1 MFTPE
6 PFVEDDLGRLRAI
19 VEANSFGLLLGNGP
33 RAPVASHLP
42 FLIDLDTQSGE
53 GRLHCHM
60 ARANPHWQAIE
71 PSPSVL
77 VIFSGV
83 HGYISPRWY
92 ATPVAV
98 PTWNYVAV
106 HIHGRARIEH
116 DPAALRDHLER
127 LIAFHEGGRP
137 QPWSMA
143 EAPAD
148 FIEKMLGGIVGIEIA
163 IERIEGKRK
172 MSQNRSTA
180 DQAGVIAALRS
191 DGTEGGLDLAAEMA
205 PSDFSWYRNE
215 V

>member
-1 MFTPE
+1 
-6 PFVEDDLGRLRAI
+6 
-19 VEANSFGLLLGNGP
+19 
-33 RAPVASHLP
+33 
-42 FLIDLDTQSGE
+42 
-53 GRLHCHM
+53 
-60 ARANPHWQAIE
+60 
-71 PSPSVL
+71 VL
-77 VIFSGV
+77 AVFAGA

-106 HIHGRARIEH
+106 HVHGRARTEH
-116 DPAALRDHLER
+116 DPAVLRAHLER
-127 LIAFHEGGRP
+127 LIAVNESGRP

-148 FIEKMLGGIVGIEIA
+148 FIEKMLGGLVGIDIA

-191 DGTEGGLDLAAEMA
+191 GGTESGLELAAEMA
-205 PSDFSWYRNE
+205 PTDFSWYRSDD
-215 V
+215 